1 MRPGRPQS
9 DTTKKLTEPIKPN
22 KMHTYV
28 LHVIIGST
36 HRVDRVNADYR
47 RLNDGCYEFFVT
59 VDEREELV
67 AAYPINLTIIFRK
80 ERV

>member
-1 MRPGRPQS
+1 
-9 DTTKKLTEPIKPN
+9 
-22 KMHTYV
+22 MHTYV

-47 RLNDGCYEFFVT
+47 RLNDGCYEFIVMIDG
-59 VDEREELV
+59 VEELV
-67 AAYPINLTIIFRK
+67 ASYPANLTIIFRK